1 MCIEHKSNKLKVT
14 FLGGSINSAVGKAH
28 FSSISIDG
36 RFDLVAGCF
45 SRDGNVNLASASVYG
60 VSPDRVYASID
71 ELIKNEKNNIDAVII
86 LTPTDQHL
94 NNVSTAL
101 NNNIPVICEKSLALS
116 VDEAIHLKTLTN
128 KNNSFL
134 AVIYNYL
141 GYPIIR
147 ELRKFIK
154 NGTLGIIRHIQIEM
168 PLENYALF
176 DNLGNPVGAQEWRLK
191 DGAIP
196 TISLD
201 LGVHLHM
208 LVKYLT
214 NEQPLKVIAKSSSL
228 GNHSSVIDN
237 VNCIIEYTKGL
248 TCNMWFSKI
257 ALGNRNGMKIRLYG
271 DVSSAEWVQEK
282 PEVIHMADN
291 NGKRW
296 VLDRGNP
303 GIAVANQNRYTRF
316 KVGHPGG
323 FIEAFANYYNDIA
336 ECLANY
342 KNTGIVVNED
352 CFGVNEAIEGL
363 RLFEAVQ
370 KSSESLSWEDV

>member
-1 MCIEHKSNKLKVT
+1 MIKKLNVA
-14 FLGGSINSAVGKAH
+14 FIGGGISSVVGPAHYSAIN
-28 FSSISIDG
+28 IDNN
-36 RFDLVAGCF
+36 FELVAGVF
-45 SRDGNVNLASASVYG
+45 SRDSATNLGSGKYFRVHRE
-60 VSPDRVYASID
+60 RVYDNID
-71 ELIKNEKNNIDAVII
+71 SLLINEKNNIDAVII

-116 VDEAIHLKTLTN
+116 VDEAIRLKSLAN
-128 KNNSFL
+128 KNNGFL

-147 ELRKFIK
+147 ELRNFIK

-237 VNCIIEYTKGL
+237 VNCIIEYTNGL

-342 KNTGIVVNED
+342 KNTGIVGTED

-370 KSSESLSWEDV
+370 RSSESLSWEDV

>member
-1 MCIEHKSNKLKVT
+1 MIKKLNVA
-14 FLGGSINSAVGKAH
+14 FIGGGISSVVGPAHYSAIN
-28 FSSISIDG
+28 IDNN
-36 RFDLVAGCF
+36 FELVAGVF
-45 SRDGNVNLASASVYG
+45 SRDSATNLGSGKYFRVHRE
-60 VSPDRVYASID
+60 RVYDNID
-71 ELIKNEKNNIDAVII
+71 SLLINEKNNIDAVII

-101 NNNIPVICEKSLALS
+101 NNNIPVICEKSLAQS

-147 ELRKFIK
+147 ELRNLIK
-154 NGTLGIIRHIQIEM
+154 IGTLGIIRHIQIEM

-176 DNLGNPVGAQEWRLK
+176 DKLGNPVGAQEWRLK
-191 DGAIP
+191 DGTIP

-237 VNCIIEYTKGL
+237 VNCIIEYTNGL

-336 ECLANY
+336 ECLVNY
-342 KNTGIVVNED
+342 KNTGIVGTED